1 MSQTDT
7 PTASKIKIGIRS
19 ITIDR
24 AEGKHEECIKTEHT
38 TWADAEA
45 RIIAI
50 CTSKDPTLPGYDK
63 TDFVI
68 VFADGETYSGRY
80 DAVHPTRDSY
90 DGSLAKHVRE
100 HCEFCAG
107 LWKPSHLTDE
117 QYERWLA
124 EQEANRAGFKADALG
139 FLTKY
144 ALHDLPTDPPKDPP
158 MDTTTAAP
166 TATQKSPKE
175 AHDEN
180 VAIGKA
186 SGRPWMPLAGNT
198 FPVKGLLFCL
208 GGKYDPAT
216 KSWSVPA
223 HKREEAQAAVDKFT
237 RPAKPKPA
245 APAPTV
251 AAPRPTMTPSTI
263 PPTQLLDR
271 AFIEAA
277 IVKMSTISPDH
288 AKVAQSY
295 ADGYLGMRPCYD
307 QLMNLP
313 IPAPVR
319 PAPKPAK
326 KNAKPF
332 RSPMQKRLDALL
344 AGAEAIRKD
353 LPTDKN
359 GELFFALEHIR
370 KTIEG
375 LG

>member
-1 MSQTDT
+1 MNQTAV
-7 PTASKIKIGIRS
+7 PTKTKIGIRS
-19 ITIDR
+19 ITIDQ
-24 AEGKHEECIKTEHT
+24 AEGPVDNLCKETHT
-38 TWADAEA
+38 SWTDAEA
-45 RIIAI
+45 CVRRICQRAPQDG
-50 CTSKDPTLPGYDK
+50 SYWK
-63 TDFVI
+63 TDFVLI
-68 VFADGETYSGRY
+68 FTDQETYSGRL
-80 DAVHPTRDSY
+80 DITAKDCE
-90 DGSLAKHVRE
+90 SLAEHVRK
-100 HCEFCAG
+100 HLEFCAG

-124 EQEANRAGFKADALG
+124 EQEANRAGFKADALT

-144 ALHDLPTDPPKDPP
+144 ALHDLPTADPPKDPP
-158 MDTTTAAP
+158 MDTTTTAAP
-166 TATQKSPKE
+166 TVATVLQKSPKE

-326 KNAKPF
+326 KNAKPL